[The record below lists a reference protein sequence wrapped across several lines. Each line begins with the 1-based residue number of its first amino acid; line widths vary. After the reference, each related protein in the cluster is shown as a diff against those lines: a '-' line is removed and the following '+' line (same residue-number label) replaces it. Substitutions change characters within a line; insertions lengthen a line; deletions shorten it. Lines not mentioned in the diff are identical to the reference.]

1 MRNAFTQHI
10 TRWRLLGS
18 IAAVAVVIG
27 GAVLSSNVV
36 QGRIDPVTQ
45 PPTLAAVN
53 PNTIAVVTGGGT
65 VIAVVNAVNVV
76 ASFGVNAKRPAG
88 FVQNGVG
95 SAAGRINYDEHAQTP
110 NRHVNAP
117 VTFMNAAVSATPTQ
131 NGTGGEAQLIA
142 DCTAPLAEC
151 PAGFQSVLVHVIDN
165 SDSGANSDVFEIFF
179 CASPASG
186 TPTCSPSPE
195 ASGTLRTGNIQ
206 VRSSLGAGG
215 ATAPTAVRAPLRV
228 P

>member
-18 IAAVAVVIG
+18 IAAVAVVTG
-27 GAVLSSNVV
+27 GAVLSSSVV
-36 QGRIDPVTQ
+36 QGRIDPLSQQ
-45 PPTLAAVN
+45 PTRAVVS
-53 PNTIAVVTGGGT
+53 PNTIAIVTGGGT
-65 VIAVVNAVNVV
+65 VIAVVNAMNVV
-76 ASFGVNAKRPAG
+76 ASFGVNGKRPAG
-88 FVQNGVG
+88 FVQNGAG
-95 SAAGRINYDEHAQTP
+95 SAQGRINYDEHAQTP
-110 NRHVNAP
+110 NRHVNVP
-117 VTFMNAAVSATPTQ
+117 VTFMNASISATPTP
-131 NGTGGEAQLIA
+131 NGTGGEAQLIG

-179 CASPASG
+179 CAGPASA
-186 TPTCSPSPE
+186 TPTCNPAPE

-206 VRSSLGAGG
+206 VRSSLGAAG
-215 ATAPTAVRAPLRV
+215 ATAPTAARAPLRL